1 MASTKAKADLYNM
14 LVRIARFIEQR
25 STDDDDDCECTLI
38 DMVSELRSE
47 GFIKDDIDHLGV
59 QVVFQCVG
67 WLTALFDPS
76 PILSNTH
83 LCLRKVDGGFRRR
96 RLVRKTVIRQFCVT
110 ITDGNRPLQQLLGRF
125 GSLLP
130 RPECVRRSDATG
142 GLESGSECLIASY
155 ISFHSLQ
162 QVLGVKLEWVD
173 VLNQHLEFDQS
184 TGALRVFRLP
194 SMCRL
199 MYRDV
204 EGTLLNELFHENEEE
219 YDEKPRSP
227 HSQAADIQDFLAEV
241 LLSYRLI
248 FGRKRRSRKRVRRSL
263 EENKDTWRK
272 ECRYD
277 PLLETLCTEPESS
290 RAVRE
295 LYTDLEAK
303 PFDDYISV
311 DEFPFLARR
320 LFDLQRFSMAQ
331 NPHGWRRLWADR
343 RNITTWFAIWA
354 VVIIG
359 GATLL
364 FQVLQVVFQ
373 VYQPLQNHG
382 GGGGGGGG

>member
-1 MASTKAKADLYNM
+1 MADLYDM
-14 LVRIARFIEQR
+14 LVRIARSIEER
-25 STDDDDDCECTLI
+25 STDDDRECTLI
-38 DMVSELRSE
+38 DMVLDLKSE
-47 GFIKDDIDHLGV
+47 GFIKDDTDNLGV
-59 QVVFQCVG
+59 QVVFHCVG
-67 WLTALFDPS
+67 WLTALFDPA
-76 PILSNTH
+76 PVQSNTH
-83 LCLRKVDGGFRRR
+83 LCLRKIDRGFRRR

-110 ITDGNRPLQQLLGRF
+110 IVDGNRPLPELLDRF

-130 RPECVRRSDATG
+130 QPECVRRSDAAG

-155 ISFHSLQ
+155 ISFHSLK
-162 QVLGVKLEWVD
+162 QVLGIKLEWVD

-184 TGALRVFRLP
+184 KGVLRVFRLP

-199 MYRDV
+199 MYRDGG
-204 EGTLLNELFHENEEE
+204 GTLLNELFHENEEE
-219 YDEKPRSP
+219 YDERPRSP
-227 HSQAADIQDFLAEV
+227 HSQVTDIQDFLAEV

-248 FGRKRRSRKRVRRSL
+248 FGRKKRSRKHIRRCL
-263 EENKDTWRK
+263 EESKDAWQK

-277 PLLETLCTEPESS
+277 PLLEILCTESESS
-290 RAVRE
+290 CAVKE

-303 PFDDYISV
+303 EFDDYISV

-343 RNITTWFAIWA
+343 RNITSWFTIWA

-359 GATLL
+359 GATLV
-364 FQVLQVVFQ
+364 FQVLQVIFQ
-373 VYQPLQNHG
+373 IYQPLQNSG
-382 GGGGGGGG
+382 GGS